1 MRIASYLLAA
11 FLGFWGIIFL
21 VGASQGNPVLRVIFG
36 VVLLGAAGF
45 LLYLGRLKAPQPT
58 LIQKIDL
65 SGDVAEEQLKCQA
78 CGGKLEPANLTVQG
92 GAIFVKCPYCGT
104 SYQLEEAP
112 KW

>member
-1 MRIASYLLAA
+1 MRIASYLMAA
-11 FLGFWGIIFL
+11 FVGAWGLIFL
-21 VGASQGNPVLRVIFG
+21 VAAGQTNPLPRLIIG

-45 LLYLGRLKAPQPT
+45 LVYLGRLKAPQPT

-104 SYQLEEAP
+104 SYQIEEAP

>member
-1 MRIASYLLAA
+1 MRIVSYLLAA
-11 FLGFWGIIFL
+11 VVGLWGIIFL
-21 VGASQGNPVLRVIFG
+21 VAAGQVNTVPRLAIG

-45 LLYLGRLKAPQPT
+45 LVYLGRLKAPQPT

-78 CGGKLEPANLTVQG
+78 CGGKLEPANLTVQA
-92 GAIFVKCPYCGT
+92 GASFVKCPYCGT